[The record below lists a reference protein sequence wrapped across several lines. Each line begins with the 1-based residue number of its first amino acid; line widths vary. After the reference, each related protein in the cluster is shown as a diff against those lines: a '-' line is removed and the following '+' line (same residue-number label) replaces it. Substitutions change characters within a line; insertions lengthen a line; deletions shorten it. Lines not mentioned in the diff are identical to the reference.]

1 MEFESRSERHYCESW
16 LHDAWESNW
25 VKYSYSEL
33 LQERETEVL
42 VSMQLVDHKD
52 RSLVSDSAL
61 VSFEALSRLKA
72 AERHF

>member
-1 MEFESRSERHYCESW
+1 MEFENHSERHYCESL

-61 VSFEALSRLKA
+61 VSFEALSHLKA